1 MAAGADP
8 KKVIFTG
15 IAKSNEEIIQGI
27 RKNIL
32 SFNIES
38 ESEMFRIEKLAKNE
52 NKIVDVAIRFNPEI
66 DAGGHEYIKTGRKK
80 LANRSVLINPKGN
93 IHSYYDKIHMY
104 DVILSKKESYF
115 ESRTFVAGK
124 KYKISILACSA
135 LKESYRVLLNVNSNN
150 IKWIF
155 LTGSFTLIRDRLKKR
170 NKHFMSNDL
179 LKSQFEILEEPKEA
193 LKIEVSLLPNYIVK
207 KIMNYIK

>member
-1 MAAGADP
+1 M
-8 KKVIFTG
+8 IIIITG
-15 IAKSNEEIIQGI
+15 VSG
-27 RKNIL
+27 
-32 SFNIES
+32 S
-38 ESEMFRIEKLAKNE
+38 
-52 NKIVDVAIRFNPEI
+52 
-66 DAGGHEYIKTGRKK
+66 GKTTIGK
-80 LANRSVLINPKGN
+80 
-93 IHSYYDKIHMY
+93 
-104 DVILSKKESYF
+104 ILSKKIGAYF
-115 ESRTFVAGK
+115 FDADDFHPLPNINKMTKGIPLSDLDRKPWLDLLSKKIIDWEK

-193 LKIEVSLLPNYIVK
+193 LKIEVSLSPNYIVK